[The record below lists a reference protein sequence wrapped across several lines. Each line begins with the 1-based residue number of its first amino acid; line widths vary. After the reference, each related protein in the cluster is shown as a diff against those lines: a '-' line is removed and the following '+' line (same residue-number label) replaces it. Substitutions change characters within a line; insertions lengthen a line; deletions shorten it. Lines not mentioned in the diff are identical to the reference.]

1 MHRNDAYKIVTKLFW
16 NVSHPTET
24 ANEAKKKKSPKKH
37 RKGKFI
43 DTRAYIA

>member
-1 MHRNDAYKIVTKLFW
+1 MHRDDAYKIVTKLFW

-24 ANEAKKKKSPKKH
+24 ATEAKKTH
-37 RKGKFI
+37 REHKFI